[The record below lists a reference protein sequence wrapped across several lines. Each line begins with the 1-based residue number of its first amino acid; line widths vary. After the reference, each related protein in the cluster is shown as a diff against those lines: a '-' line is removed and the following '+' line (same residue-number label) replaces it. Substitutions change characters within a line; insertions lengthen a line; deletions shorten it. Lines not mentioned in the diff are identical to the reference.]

1 MLILGCLRLLRICCE
16 NAAIYAPR
24 HRWKSLIR
32 TSPCRICHRQASLPL
47 ILASWSASASVASQ
61 SPAHHWA
68 PLMLLQAPH
77 DWKPYHFDISLQ
89 SVYIYRTY
97 DRTSCTWK
105 HMNKLR
111 SKVWR
116 YVGEG
121 YTWLKGEGLIE
132 LWCHVWVLL
141 ECLSPSTWCKCHMQ
155 KQETAHHC
163 LSPLHSAN
171 PFRALLLWFEGI
183 SAGSSVAGPWTLVL
197 TLQPCNSAT
206 SSKENITNRIL
217 K

>member
-1 MLILGCLRLLRICCE
+1 MVNRSISPTNTERRKKITWLHGRFTVQVNATPIYLPLITVTAQATIFPEYTCNAMLILRCLRLLRICCE

-68 PLMLLQAPH
+68 PLMLVQAPH
-77 DWKPYHFDISLQ
+77 DWNPYHCDISLQ
-89 SVYIYRTY
+89 SVYISRTY
-97 DRTSCTWK
+97 DPTSCTWK
-105 HMNKLR
+105 RMNKLR

-121 YTWLKGEGLIE
+121 YIPDWKGWG
-132 LWCHVWVLL
+132 
-141 ECLSPSTWCKCHMQ
+141 
-155 KQETAHHC
+155 
-163 LSPLHSAN
+163 
-171 PFRALLLWFEGI
+171 
-183 SAGSSVAGPWTLVL
+183 
-197 TLQPCNSAT
+197 
-206 SSKENITNRIL
+206 
-217 K
+217 